1 MAPVSITAHFPLG
14 VYHGHAADG
23 SPDPFP
29 SPARLFA
36 ALVSVAH
43 TGAAAAADGQ
53 TAPDIDEVLTW
64 LENHPPHGLHIPSMI
79 RVQSDNRIIYRK
91 TGTIEKAHPKTAAK
105 AISDGYA
112 ANGAIGWLWDD
123 MPDDVRHALARLC
136 EDVPCLG
143 EMDSPVVMSTEPVEA
158 NWRLDP
164 AATAFTPGGLRLRVA
179 APGRTGVLRELYSQ
193 SRPLKPPSASADAFH
208 PTGDSVRAFPT
219 SEECLRTARY
229 AEVGPLRRPDGD
241 HSPWRDVLI
250 FLADDGTGREITP
263 ERRVSWCVAFHRAL
277 VSRIGDGAPALVTGR
292 YHEGLTRPAN
302 RLAIQYVPASVLAQS
317 VVGTELDVPGAFLI
331 MLPSDVSDDDK
342 AVVLRALAG
351 MTQLNYRRDEAPA
364 RLRPVGEVFDAQGF
378 WRPPAQGTQRLWS
391 PTPVALPEVTRQRG
405 DWTFEDA
412 ILLSLGF
419 VWRDHL
425 EAVPKGTQG
434 YRSLVAQVRERG
446 GGVMWHH
453 RVTRNP
459 SFYAHKMPKGVTAQP
474 YTALVSV
481 GDLLGDTG
489 LAAVGQSR
497 HLGGGLLVPAD
508 LPAELAQSVVG
519 RRP

>member
-1 MAPVSITAHFPLG
+1 MAPVSITAYFPLG
-14 VYHGHAADG
+14 VYHGHAPDG
-23 SPDPFP
+23 SPEPIP

-43 TGAAAAADGQ
+43 TGTTAKPDGQ
-53 TAPDIDEVLTW
+53 AAPDIDKVLTW
-64 LENHPPHGLHIPSMI
+64 LEEHPPNGLHIPSMI

-91 TGTIEKAHPKTAAK
+91 TGTIEKARPKTAAK

-143 EMDSPVVMSTEPVEA
+143 GMDSPVVMSTEPVEA

-208 PTGDSVRAFPT
+208 PTGDSVRTFPT
-219 SEECLRTARY
+219 SEECLRTVRY
-229 AEVGPLRRPDGD
+229 EAVKPVNNDE
-241 HSPWRDVLI
+241 SPWGDVLV
-250 FLADDGTGREITP
+250 FSAADGTERAFSA
-263 ERRVSWCVAFHRAL
+263 ERRLGWCVAFHKAL
-277 VSRIGDGAPALVTGR
+277 IKRIGEGAPPVVTGHYQR
-292 YHEGLTRPAN
+292 DLVAPAN
-302 RLAIQYVPASVLAQS
+302 HLAIQYVPASVLAQS
-317 VVGTELDVPGAFLI
+317 TLKAASGAPGAFLV
-331 MLPSDVSDDDK
+331 MLPSDIGDDDR
-342 AVVLRALAG
+342 AVIWRALIG
-351 MTQLNYRRDEAPA
+351 MTQVRSRWAEA
-364 RLRPVGEVFDAQGF
+364 RLHQLGEVADARTF
-378 WRPPAQGTQRLWS
+378 WRPPADGTRRLWS
-391 PTPVALPEVTRQRG
+391 PTPVAVPEVTRQRG
-405 DWTFEDA
+405 KWTFEDA

-434 YRSLVAQVRERG
+434 YRSLAAQVREHG
-446 GGVMWHH
+446 AGAMWYH
-453 RVTRNP
+453 RITRNP
-459 SFYAHKMPKGVTAQP
+459 SSYAHKMQRGMTAQP
-474 YTALVSV
+474 YTALLSA
-481 GDLLGDTG
+481 GDLLADTE

>member
-1 MAPVSITAHFPLG
+1 MAPVSITAYFPLG
-14 VYHGHAADG
+14 VYHGHAPDG
-23 SPDPFP
+23 SPEPIP

-43 TGAAAAADGQ
+43 TGTTAKPDGQ
-53 TAPDIDEVLTW
+53 AAPDIDEVLTW
-64 LENHPPHGLHIPSMI
+64 LEEHPPNGLHIPSMI

-91 TGTIEKAHPKTAAK
+91 TGTIEKARPKTAAK

-193 SRPLKPPSASADAFH
+193 SRPFKPPSASADAFH
-208 PTGDSVRAFPT
+208 STGDSVRTFPT
-219 SEECLRTARY
+219 SEECLRTVRY
-229 AEVGPLRRPDGD
+229 EAVKPVNNDE
-241 HSPWRDVLI
+241 SPWGDVLV
-250 FLADDGTGREITP
+250 FSAADGTERAFSV
-263 ERRVSWCVAFHRAL
+263 ERRLGWCVAFHKAL
-277 VSRIGDGAPALVTGR
+277 IKRIGEGAPPVVTGHYQR
-292 YHEGLTRPAN
+292 DLAAPAN
-302 RLAIQYVPASVLAQS
+302 HLAIQYVPASVLAQS
-317 VVGTELDVPGAFLI
+317 TLKAASGAPGAFLV
-331 MLPSDVSDDDK
+331 MLPSDIGDDDR
-342 AVVLRALAG
+342 AVIWRALIG
-351 MTQLNYRRDEAPA
+351 MTQVRSRWAEA
-364 RLRPVGEVFDAQGF
+364 RLHRLGEVADARTF
-378 WRPPAQGTQRLWS
+378 WRPPADGTRRLWS
-391 PTPVALPEVTRQRG
+391 PTPVAVPEVTRQRG
-405 DWTFEDA
+405 KWTFEDA

-434 YRSLVAQVRERG
+434 YRSLAAQVREHG
-446 GGVMWHH
+446 AGAMWYH
-453 RVTRNP
+453 RITRNP
-459 SFYAHKMPKGVTAQP
+459 SSYAHKMQRGMTAQP
-474 YTALVSV
+474 YTALLSA
-481 GDLLGDTG
+481 GDLLANTE

>member
-1 MAPVSITAHFPLG
+1 MAPVSITAYFPLG
-14 VYHGHAADG
+14 VYRGHAPDG
-23 SPDPFP
+23 SPEPIP

-43 TGAAAAADGQ
+43 TGTTAKPDGQ
-53 TAPDIDEVLTW
+53 AAPDIDEVLTW
-64 LENHPPHGLHIPSMI
+64 LEEHPPNGLHIPSMI

-91 TGTIEKAHPKTAAK
+91 TGTIEKARPKTAAK

-136 EDVPCLG
+136 

-193 SRPLKPPSASADAFH
+193 SRPLKPPTASADAFR
-208 PTGDSVRAFPT
+208 PTGDSVRTFPT
-219 SEECLRTARY
+219 SEECLRTVRY
-229 AEVGPLRRPDGD
+229 EAVKPVNNDE
-241 HSPWRDVLI
+241 SPWGDVLV
-250 FLADDGTGREITP
+250 FSAADGTERAFSA
-263 ERRVSWCVAFHRAL
+263 ERRLGWCVAFHKAL
-277 VSRIGDGAPALVTGR
+277 IKRIGEGAPPVVTGHYQR
-292 YHEGLTRPAN
+292 DLAAPAN
-302 RLAIQYVPASVLAQS
+302 HLAIQYVPASVLAQS
-317 VVGTELDVPGAFLI
+317 TLKAASGAPGAFLV
-331 MLPSDVSDDDK
+331 MLPSDIGDDDR
-342 AVVLRALAG
+342 AVIWRALIG
-351 MTQLNYRRDEAPA
+351 MTQVRSRWAEA
-364 RLRPVGEVFDAQGF
+364 RLHRLGEVADARTF
-378 WRPPAQGTQRLWS
+378 WRPPADGTRRLWS
-391 PTPVALPEVTRQRG
+391 PTPVAVPEVARQRG
-405 DWTFEDA
+405 KWTFEDA

-434 YRSLVAQVRERG
+434 YRSLAAQVREHG
-446 GGVMWHH
+446 AGAMWYH
-453 RVTRNP
+453 RITRNP
-459 SFYAHKMPKGVTAQP
+459 SSYAHKMQRGMTAQP
-474 YTALVSV
+474 YTALLSA
-481 GDLLGDTG
+481 GDLLADTE

>member
-1 MAPVSITAHFPLG
+1 MAPVSITAYFPLG
-14 VYHGHAADG
+14 VYHGHAPDG
-23 SPDPFP
+23 SPEPIP

-43 TGAAAAADGQ
+43 TGTTAKPDGQ
-53 TAPDIDEVLTW
+53 AAPDIDEVLTW
-64 LENHPPHGLHIPSMI
+64 LEEHPPNGLHIPSMI

-91 TGTIEKAHPKTAAK
+91 TGTIEKARPKTAAK

-179 APGRTGVLRELYSQ
+179 APGRTGVLRELYS
-193 SRPLKPPSASADAFH
+193 
-208 PTGDSVRAFPT
+208 
-219 SEECLRTARY
+219 EECLRTVRY
-229 AEVGPLRRPDGD
+229 EAVKPVNNDE
-241 HSPWRDVLI
+241 SPWGDVLV
-250 FLADDGTGREITP
+250 FSAADGTERAFSA
-263 ERRVSWCVAFHRAL
+263 ERRLGWCVAFHKAL
-277 VSRIGDGAPALVTGR
+277 IKRIGEGAPPVVTGHYQR
-292 YHEGLTRPAN
+292 DLAAPAN
-302 RLAIQYVPASVLAQS
+302 HLAIQYVPASVLAQS
-317 VVGTELDVPGAFLI
+317 TLKAASGAPGAFLV
-331 MLPSDVSDDDK
+331 MLPSDIGDDDR
-342 AVVLRALAG
+342 AVIWRALIG
-351 MTQLNYRRDEAPA
+351 MTQVRSRWAEA
-364 RLRPVGEVFDAQGF
+364 RLHRLGEVADARTF
-378 WRPPAQGTQRLWS
+378 WRPPADGTRRLWS
-391 PTPVALPEVTRQRG
+391 PTPVAVPEVTRQRG
-405 DWTFEDA
+405 KWTFEDA

-434 YRSLVAQVRERG
+434 YRSLAAQVREHG
-446 GGVMWHH
+446 AGAMWYH
-453 RVTRNP
+453 RITRNP
-459 SFYAHKMPKGVTAQP
+459 SSYAHKMQRGMTAQP
-474 YTALVSV
+474 YTALLSA
-481 GDLLGDTG
+481 GDLLANTE

-497 HLGGGLLVPAD
+497 HLA
-508 LPAELAQSVVG
+508 AELAQSVVG

>member
-1 MAPVSITAHFPLG
+1 M
-14 VYHGHAADG
+14 
-23 SPDPFP
+23 
-29 SPARLFA
+29 
-36 ALVSVAH
+36 
-43 TGAAAAADGQ
+43 
-53 TAPDIDEVLTW
+53 
-64 LENHPPHGLHIPSMI
+64 
-79 RVQSDNRIIYRK
+79 
-91 TGTIEKAHPKTAAK
+91 
-105 AISDGYA
+105 
-112 ANGAIGWLWDD
+112 
-123 MPDDVRHALARLC
+123 
-136 EDVPCLG
+136 
-143 EMDSPVVMSTEPVEA
+143 
-158 NWRLDP
+158 
-164 AATAFTPGGLRLRVA
+164 
-179 APGRTGVLRELYSQ
+179 
-193 SRPLKPPSASADAFH
+193 
-208 PTGDSVRAFPT
+208 
-219 SEECLRTARY
+219 
-229 AEVGPLRRPDGD
+229 RRPDGD

-331 MLPSDVSDDDK
+331 MLPSDVSDDDEG
-342 AVVLRALAG
+342 VVLRALAG
-351 MTQLNYRRDEAPA
+351 MTRLNHRRDEAPA

-391 PTPVALPEVTRQRG
+391 PTPVAVPEVTRQRG

-419 VWRDHL
+419 VWRDHF
-425 EAVPKGTQG
+425 EAVPKGTRG
-434 YRSLVAQVRERG
+434 YRSLVARVRERG
-446 GGVMWHH
+446 AGVMWHH
-453 RVTRNP
+453 RITRNP
-459 SFYAHKMPKGVTAQP
+459 SLYAHKMPKGVTAQP

-508 LPAELAQSVVG
+508 LPIELAQNVLG